1 MRMIETAWACLFT
14 LKVCGL
20 ITTPWWIFIV
30 PMVFSFFISLFDSG
44 K

>member
-1 MRMIETAWACLFT
+1 MNLIDVAWACLFT

-30 PMVFSFFISLFDSG
+30 PMVISFCVSLFADR